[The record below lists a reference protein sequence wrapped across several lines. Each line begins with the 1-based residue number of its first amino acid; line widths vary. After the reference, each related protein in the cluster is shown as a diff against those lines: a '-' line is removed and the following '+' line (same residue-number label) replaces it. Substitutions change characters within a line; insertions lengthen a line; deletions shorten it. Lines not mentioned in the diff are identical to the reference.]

1 MNKLTKSNNSVKNLT
16 KEKISEHN
24 TVQKTKTRILVWL
37 DFGPY
42 AYFNFGV
49 ISALSKLDEFEFV
62 GIVTIKKDYV
72 FFQNQKL
79 IQFKKLL
86 YYPDC
91 YINKSSYDLEKLE
104 KYEKRYDLNLWSDIF
119 SERSF
124 YKHWI
129 DFHKFTKNEIL
140 SIIENSITFFI
151 DILETF
157 KPDLV
162 LMQQPGENISNLLL
176 YRIAN
181 KTGINTITPNL
192 LYVHNKILISN
203 NIDNREISDE
213 FKNLI
218 NNTNNTSKIYD
229 ENFLKTHSFVKS
241 MNEILSFNYSTRNIF
256 QKFRYYVKR
265 MWTEPE
271 PIYLNKGKT
280 KLKMIKNRY
289 QSYFKIKKRKN
300 FLDFNSIKSIEDKK
314 FFYFPLQSEP
324 ESLVLIK
331 SPFYSD
337 TITLV
342 ENIAKSIPIDS
353 VLYVKEHPIQK
364 IKSWRPVDV
373 YQRIIDM
380 PNVKLI
386 HPSVNSQ
393 ELISKSQAVFCVS
406 GATGFE
412 ALFHKKPVILFSNEY
427 YDVHSMIYK
436 VRTFVEL
443 PNMINHA
450 MQNIKFDNDELHA
463 LIQASDNQS
472 ITIPYHTMLN
482 DGIILSS
489 IQKDGDVALTIQNF
503 QKYYNTYKDY
513 FSLIATTINSK
524 L

>member
-1 MNKLTKSNNSVKNLT
+1 MDKLDKSINSMKDLT
-16 KEKISEHN
+16 QEKISEHN
-24 TVQKTKTRILVWL
+24 NVQKTKTRVLVWL

-62 GIVTIKKDYV
+62 GIATIKNDYI

-91 YINKSSYDLEKLE
+91 YIDKLSYDLEKLE
-104 KYEKRYDLNLWSDIF
+104 KFEKQYELNLWLDVF
-119 SERSF
+119 GERSF
-124 YKHWI
+124 YKYWI
-129 DFHKFTKNEIL
+129 NFHKFTKKEIL
-140 SIIENSITFFI
+140 SIIENSIIFFI
-151 DILETF
+151 DILDTF

-176 YRIAN
+176 YRIA
-181 KTGINTITPNL
+181 KKIGINIMTPNL
-192 LYVHNKILISN
+192 LYVHDQILISN
-203 NIDNREISDE
+203 NIDSREISNE

-218 NNTNNTSKIYD
+218 NNTNNSSKIYD

-241 MNEILSFNYSTRNIF
+241 MNIILNFNYNTRNIF

-265 MWTEPE
+265 MWNEPE

-280 KLKMIKNRY
+280 KLKMIKHRW
-289 QSYFKIKKRKN
+289 QSYFEIKKREN
-300 FLDFNSIKSIEDKK
+300 FLNYNSIKSVEDKN

-324 ESLVLIK
+324 ESIVLIK

-337 TITLV
+337 VITLV
-342 ENIAKSIPIDS
+342 ENIAKSIPINS
-353 VLYVKEHPIQK
+353 ILYVKEHPIQK
-364 IKSWRPVDV
+364 IKSWRPVDI

-380 PNVKLI
+380 PNVKLV

-436 VRTFVEL
+436 VKTFAEL
-443 PNMINHA
+443 PNIVNHA
-450 MQNIKFDNDELHA
+450 IQNIKFHNDELHA

-472 ITIPYHTMLN
+472 ITIPYHAMLSEA
-482 DGIILSS
+482 ITLSS

-503 QKYYNTYKDY
+503 QKYYNVYEDY
-513 FSLIATTINSK
+513 FSLIATNINSK